1 MGDASVMA
9 MKQLTQL
16 VHRQAVVM
24 GFGDSFFLLTV
35 FYFVLAAMVVFLAK
49 PANPMGAPGGH

>member
-1 MGDASVMA
+1 
-9 MKQLTQL
+9 

-35 FYFVLAAMVVFLAK
+35 FYFGLATMVVFLSK